1 MNYYNPYFYT
11 NPTVSMS
18 RTGLFSRLF
27 SNFSFSKLLNSTQK
41 ALSFANQAIPF
52 VKQVKPIIGNAKTIF
67 KVMNEFKRAESQNNT
82 TTNIKPNK
90 YERNDS
96 IKSNDDNGPTFFI

>member
-11 NPTVSMS
+11 NPTVSMG

-27 SNFSFSKLLNSTQK
+27 SNFSFSGLLNSTQK
-41 ALSFANQAIPF
+41 ALTFANQAIPF

-67 KVMNEFKRAESQNNT
+67 KVMNEFKRTESSNNT
-82 TTNIKPNK
+82 ITNINPSKHKHSNT
-90 YERNDS
+90 
-96 IKSNDDNGPTFFI
+96 IKSNYDNGPTFFI